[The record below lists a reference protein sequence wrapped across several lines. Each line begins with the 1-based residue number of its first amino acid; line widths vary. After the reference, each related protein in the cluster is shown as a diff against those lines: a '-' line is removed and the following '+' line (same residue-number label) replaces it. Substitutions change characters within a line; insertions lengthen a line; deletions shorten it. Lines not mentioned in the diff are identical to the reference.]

1 MGVIPLTSILSHKGR
16 GGHFHLQVAFRRSM
30 KTRDDESKAL
40 DTPPQL
46 HYLVSLEPPVG
57 TRSRYFSKP
66 FTRANSR
73 SGLFSLPVALVVILA
88 WAAFLSFSPAA
99 AQSGPGIRVVS
110 SQVENNFPKEV
121 VLRLTAEADAD
132 IVSVRLNYRSAYS
145 GVWSY
150 GKPDFTPGRRVSASF
165 IIPTSGASFL
175 VPGTRIEYAY
185 VIQDS
190 LGNALTTDNSVVEYT
205 DNRFSW
211 EEARIGPLT
220 LLYHDIPRK
229 QVDGL
234 VTELE
239 PEISHLLNLL
249 SLDQPPDQPS
259 PIRGF
264 IYNHRGEAEDA
275 FPHFSRTTTEQ
286 QVFHG
291 FAFSPQG
298 VFVGIGLRPR
308 LIVHESTHLF
318 LAQAMSGR
326 TEPLPAWLEEGLASY
341 LEPGSRP
348 YDGRS
353 LSGRTPPLR
362 FMNSVSG
369 TPMEITNFYRKS
381 ESVVAF
387 LVEQSAEEDGLGLL
401 QDFLIALESG
411 ISIEQA
417 LAGTYGFGI
426 EELDRRW
433 GTSSRGPSAPAPG
446 SESVGR
452 PSPFLYLDTWL
463 IGGLAVLALSV
474 VLVRYLVGK
483 LRPRDE
489 LEEEGL
495 QPWEDP
501 DLR

>member
-1 MGVIPLTSILSHKGR
+1 MGLRFG
-16 GGHFHLQVAFRRSM
+16 
-30 KTRDDESKAL
+30 
-40 DTPPQL
+40 
-46 HYLVSLEPPVG
+46 
-57 TRSRYFSKP
+57 YFLKP
-66 FTRANSR
+66 FNRAIFR
-73 SGLFSLPVALVVILA
+73 FGFLSLAVALA
-88 WAAFLSFSPAA
+88 GAASLSFSPAA
-99 AQSGPGIRVVS
+99 AQTGPGIRVVS

-150 GKPDFTPGRRVSASF
+150 ANLDFTPGRRVSANF

-175 VPGTRIEYAY
+175 VAGTRIEYSY
-185 VIQDS
+185 LIQDS
-190 LGNALTTDNSVVEYT
+190 LGNALTTDNRVVEYT

-211 EEARIGPLT
+211 EEAQIGPLT
-220 LLYHDIPRK
+220 LLYHDIPRS

-234 VTELE
+234 VADLE
-239 PEISHLLNLL
+239 PEISRLLGLL
-249 SLDQPPDQPS
+249 LLDQSPDQQLDQPS

-264 IYNHRGEAEDA
+264 IYNHRDEAEAA
-275 FPHFSRTTTEQ
+275 FPSFSRTTTKR

-308 LIVHESTHLF
+308 LIVHETTHLL

-326 TEPLPAWLEEGLASY
+326 TKPLPAWLEEGLASY

-362 FMNSVSG
+362 LMDSVSG
-369 TPMEITNFYRKS
+369 TPMEIANFYRKS

-387 LVEQSAEEDGLGLL
+387 LMEQSAEEDGLAVF
-401 QDFLIALESG
+401 QDFLMALHSDS
-411 ISIEQA
+411 SIEDA
-417 LAGTYGFGI
+417 LVGTYGFGI
-426 EELDRRW
+426 ETLDSRW
-433 GTSSRGPSAPAPG
+433 AASGRGPSAPPPG
-446 SESVGR
+446 SESVGL

-463 IGGLAVLALSV
+463 IGGLAVLALGV
-474 VLVRYLVGK
+474 VLVKYLIGK
-483 LRPRDE
+483 LRPADE
-489 LEEEGL
+489 FEEEGL

>member
-1 MGVIPLTSILSHKGR
+1 MGLC
-16 GGHFHLQVAFRRSM
+16 
-30 KTRDDESKAL
+30 
-40 DTPPQL
+40 
-46 HYLVSLEPPVG
+46 
-57 TRSRYFSKP
+57 SRYFLKP
-66 FTRANSR
+66 FTRAKCR
-73 SGLFSLPVALVVILA
+73 SGLFSLPVALVFALA
-88 WAAFLSFSPAA
+88 WAASFSFSPAA

-121 VLRLTAEADAD
+121 VLRLTAEADTD

-150 GKPDFTPGRRVSASF
+150 ANLDFTPGRRVSANF
-165 IIPTSGASFL
+165 VIPTSGASFL
-175 VPGTRIEYAY
+175 VPGTRIEYSY
-185 VIQDS
+185 VIRDS

-211 EEARIGPLT
+211 EEAQIGPLT
-220 LLYHDIPRK
+220 LLYHDIPRT
-229 QVDGL
+229 QVDRL
-234 VTELE
+234 VADLE
-239 PEISHLLNLL
+239 PEISNLLDLL
-249 SLDQPPDQPS
+249 SLNQPPDQPS

-275 FPHFSRTTTEQ
+275 FPRLSRTTTEQ

-291 FAFSPQG
+291 FAFSSQG

-308 LIVHESTHLF
+308 LIVHESTHLL

-341 LEPGSRP
+341 LEPDSRP

-387 LVEQSAEEDGLGLL
+387 LVEQSAEEDGLAVF
-401 QDFLIALESG
+401 QDFLIALQSG
-411 ISIEQA
+411 SSVEDA

-426 EELDRRW
+426 EDLDRRW
-433 GTSSRGPSAPAPG
+433 AASGRGPSAPPRG
-446 SESVGR
+446 SESVGP
-452 PSPFLYLDTWL
+452 PSFFLYLDTWL
-463 IGGLAVLALSV
+463 IGGLVLLVMGV
-474 VLVRYLVGK
+474 VLVKYLVAK
-483 LRPRDE
+483 LRPADE

>member
-1 MGVIPLTSILSHKGR
+1 MRLRAGNFL
-16 GGHFHLQVAFRRSM
+16 RS
-30 KTRDDESKAL
+30 
-40 DTPPQL
+40 
-46 HYLVSLEPPVG
+46 
-57 TRSRYFSKP
+57 

-73 SGLFSLPVALVVILA
+73 FGLLSLPLALVFALA
-88 WAAFLSFSPAA
+88 WAAYLSLSPAA

-110 SQVENNFPKEV
+110 FQAENNFPKEI

-132 IVSVRLNYRSAYS
+132 IVSVRVNFRSAYS

-150 GKPDFTPGRRVSASF
+150 ANLDFTPGRRVSANF
-165 IIPTSGASFL
+165 IILTSGASFL

-190 LGNALTTDNSVVEYT
+190 LGNELTTESRVVEYT

-211 EEARIGPLT
+211 QEAQIGPLN
-220 LLYHDIPRK
+220 LLYHDIPQT

-234 VTELE
+234 VADLE
-239 PEISHLLNLL
+239 PEISGLLDLL
-249 SLDQPPDQPS
+249 WSDQPPDQLS

-275 FPHFSRTTTEQ
+275 FPSFSRTTTER

-308 LIVHESTHLF
+308 LIVHETTHLL

-362 FMNSVSG
+362 LMGSVSG

-387 LVEQSAEEDGLGLL
+387 LVEQSAEEDGLAVF
-401 QDFLIALESG
+401 QDFLTALQSDS
-411 ISIEQA
+411 SIEEA
-417 LAGTYGFGI
+417 LFGTYGFGI
-426 EELDRRW
+426 EVLDQRW
-433 GTSSRGPSAPAPG
+433 AASGRGPSAPLPG
-446 SESVGR
+446 SESVGP

-463 IGGLAVLALSV
+463 IGGLAVLALGV
-474 VLVRYLVGK
+474 VLVKYLVGK
-483 LRPRDE
+483 LRPAAE
-489 LEEEGL
+489 SEEEGL

>member
-1 MGVIPLTSILSHKGR
+1 MG
-16 GGHFHLQVAFRRSM
+16 RS
-30 KTRDDESKAL
+30 T
-40 DTPPQL
+40 Q
-46 HYLVSLEPPVG
+46 YI
-57 TRSRYFSKP
+57 FKP
-66 FTRANSR
+66 FPRANCR
-73 SGLFSLPVALVVILA
+73 PGLFSLAVALVFALA
-88 WAAFLSFSPAA
+88 WAASLPFSPAA
-99 AQSGPGIRVVS
+99 AQSGAGIRVVS

-121 VLRLTAEADAD
+121 VLRLTAEAETN
-132 IVSVRLNYRSAYS
+132 IVLVRLNYRSAYS

-150 GKPDFTPGRRVSASF
+150 ANLDFPPGRHVSANF
-165 IIPTSGASFL
+165 IIATSGASFL

-185 VIQDS
+185 VIRDS
-190 LGNALTTDNSVVEYT
+190 LGNTLTTDVSVAEYT

-211 EEARIGPLT
+211 EEAQIGPLT
-220 LLYHDIPRK
+220 LLYHDIPRT
-229 QVDGL
+229 QVDEL
-234 VTELE
+234 VADLE
-239 PEISHLLNLL
+239 PEISHLLDLL
-249 SLDQPPDQPS
+249 SLDPALDKTPGQAL

-275 FPHFSRTTTEQ
+275 FPQYSRTTTKQ

-308 LIVHESTHLF
+308 LIVHESTHLL

-341 LEPGSRP
+341 LEPDSRP

-353 LSGRTPPLR
+353 LSGRTLPLR
-362 FMNSVSG
+362 FMDSVSG

-387 LVEQSAEEDGLGLL
+387 LVEQSVEEDGLAAF
-401 QDFLIALESG
+401 QDFLIALQSDN
-411 ISIEQA
+411 SIEQA
-417 LAGTYGFGI
+417 LAGTYGFGVDDL
-426 EELDRRW
+426 ERRW
-433 GTSSRGPSAPAPG
+433 ATSGRGPAAPPPG
-446 SESVGR
+446 SESVGP
-452 PSPFLYLDTWL
+452 PSPFIYLDTWL
-463 IGGLAVLALSV
+463 IGGLAVLVLGM
-474 VLVRYLVGK
+474 VLVKYLVGK
-483 LRPRDE
+483 LRPSDG

>member
-1 MGVIPLTSILSHKGR
+1 MGLR
-16 GGHFHLQVAFRRSM
+16 F
-30 KTRDDESKAL
+30 
-40 DTPPQL
+40 
-46 HYLVSLEPPVG
+46 
-57 TRSRYFSKP
+57 RYFSKP
-66 FTRANSR
+66 STRLNCR
-73 SGLFSLPVALVVILA
+73 SGLFSLPLVLILALA
-88 WAAFLSFSPAA
+88 WAATLPLSPAA
-99 AQSGPGIRVVS
+99 AQSEPGIRVVS
-110 SQVENNFPKEV
+110 SEVENNFPKEV
-121 VLRLTAEADAD
+121 VLRLTAEADTD

-150 GKPDFTPGRRVSASF
+150 GNLDLTPDRRVSAKF
-165 IIPTSGASFL
+165 IIPTSGANFL

-190 LGNALTTDNSVVEYT
+190 LGNALTTKNRVVEYT

-211 EEARIGPLT
+211 EAAQIGPLT
-220 LLYHDIPRK
+220 LLYHDIPRN

-234 VTELE
+234 VADLE
-239 PEISHLLNLL
+239 PEISHLLDLL

-264 IYNHRGEAEDA
+264 IYNHRGEAVDA
-275 FPHFSRTTTEQ
+275 FPHYSRTTTEQ

-291 FAFSPQG
+291 FAFSSRG
-298 VFVGIGLRPR
+298 IFVGIGLRPR
-308 LIVHESTHLF
+308 LIVHESTHLL

-341 LEPGSRP
+341 LEPDSRS
-348 YDGRS
+348 YNGRS
-353 LSGRTPPLR
+353 LSGRTSPLR
-362 FMNSVSG
+362 FMDSVSG
-369 TPMEITNFYRKS
+369 TPTEITNFYRKS

-387 LVEQSAEEDGLGLL
+387 LVEESAEEDGLAVF
-401 QDFLIALESG
+401 QDFLIALQSDS
-411 ISIEQA
+411 SIERA

-426 EELDRRW
+426 EALDRRW
-433 GTSSRGPSAPAPG
+433 AASSRGPSAPRPG
-446 SESVGR
+446 GEAVGP

-463 IGGLAVLALSV
+463 IGGLAVLVLGV
-474 VLVRYLVGK
+474 VLVKYLVGK
-483 LRPRDE
+483 LRPANE